1 MENFLDNEPVKR
13 VEKLI
18 KNFDSSQKILTLD
31 YSARTAKDAS
41 NSLNCDIGAIVKSL
55 LIKVEKDFLI
65 CLVSGD
71 KRCSLNKLKKI
82 LKKKDIYMARAE
94 EVKEVTG
101 FSIGGVAPIAH
112 IKHLDILIDSELN
125 RFTNLYAAAG
135 HPNCIFKISYRKLI
149 EITNGSVKE
158 ISE

>member
-1 MENFLDNEPVKR
+1 MENFLDKEPVKR

-31 YSARTAKDAS
+31 YSARSAKDAS
-41 NSLNCDIGAIVKSL
+41 DSLNCDIGAIIKSL
-55 LIKVEKDFLI
+55 LIKAEKDFLI
-65 CLVSGD
+65 CLVPGD
-71 KRCSLNKLKKI
+71 KRCSLNKLKRI
-82 LKKKDIYMARAE
+82 LKKKDICMASAE
-94 EVKEVTG
+94 EVKEITG

-112 IKHLDILIDSELN
+112 RKRLDILIDSTLN

-135 HPNCIFKISYRKLI
+135 HPNCIFKISYSKLI
-149 EITNGSVKE
+149 EITNGCVEE